1 MTSLA
6 AGSCLADSHAWICG
20 EYLRTYSGVIQH
32 ALYQHISLT
41 ATALGFAMLIAI
53 PLTALATWKR
63 WLRAG
68 IMATLGVIYTI
79 PSLAL
84 FVLLQP
90 YLGIGHATPVVIAL
104 VAYAQLLLI
113 RNVLVGFDGVPE
125 EAIEAARG
133 LGYGPV
139 DLVLKVRLPL
149 ALPAIL
155 AGLRV
160 TTVSTIALLTIGGL
174 IGQGGLG
181 TLLNDGFQRDIYAQ
195 ILVSLVLI
203 VVLGDRR
210 RPAAAARPAHAL
222 SLAAGAAMSLIGKG
236 VTWLNDVQSYK
247 GSDGVIHLAASH
259 LEVTVISMG
268 LAAAVS
274 LPIGI
279 ALGHIRRGGPLVTLL
294 ANATRAVPTLGLL
307 YLLAEFPTFGVSRKT
322 AIISLAIFAIPPDA
336 DQCVGGRIDGRRRSS
351 RRGTRTRNEP
361 VGDSLAS
368 GTATLG
374 AADLRRGAQFHLA
387 DVRDGDDRVV
397 RRHRHAR
404 QTHPAG
410 AGRGSARS
418 G

>member
-1 MTSLA
+1 MTSSA

-41 ATALGFAMLIAI
+41 ATALGFAMLVAI
-53 PLTALATWKR
+53 PLTALAIWKR

-125 EAIEAARG
+125 ESIEAARG

-139 DLVLKVRLPL
+139 ELVLKVRLPL

-203 VVLGDRR
+203 VVL
-210 RPAAAARPAHAL
+210 
-222 SLAAGAAMSLIGKG
+222 
-236 VTWLNDVQSYK
+236 
-247 GSDGVIHLAASH
+247 
-259 LEVTVISMG
+259 
-268 LAAAVS
+268 AVVAD
-274 LPIGI
+274 L
-279 ALGHIRRGGPLVTLL
+279 LLLL
-294 ANATRAVPTLGLL
+294 AQRMLSPWQRAQP
-307 YLLAEFPTFGVSRKT
+307 
-322 AIISLAIFAIPPDA
+322 
-336 DQCVGGRIDGRRRSS
+336 
-351 RRGTRTRNEP
+351 
-361 VGDSLAS
+361 
-368 GTATLG
+368 
-374 AADLRRGAQFHLA
+374 
-387 DVRDGDDRVV
+387 
-397 RRHRHAR
+397 
-404 QTHPAG
+404 
-410 AGRGSARS
+410 
-418 G
+418 

>member
-6 AGSCLADSHAWICG
+6 AGGCLADSHAWICG
-20 EYLRTYSGVIQH
+20 QYLRTYSGVIQH
-32 ALYQHISLT
+32 SLYQHISLT
-41 ATALGFAMLIAI
+41 ATALGIAMLVAI
-53 PLTALATWKR
+53 PLTALAVWKR

-68 IMATLGVIYTI
+68 VMATLGIIYTI

-125 EAIEAARG
+125 EAVEAARG

-139 DLVLKVRLPL
+139 ELTLKVRLPL

-203 VVLGDRR
+203 VALAIVADLLLLIVQRLLSPWQR
-210 RPAAAARPAHAL
+210 ARP
-222 SLAAGAAMSLIGKG
+222 
-236 VTWLNDVQSYK
+236 
-247 GSDGVIHLAASH
+247 
-259 LEVTVISMG
+259 
-268 LAAAVS
+268 
-274 LPIGI
+274 
-279 ALGHIRRGGPLVTLL
+279 
-294 ANATRAVPTLGLL
+294 
-307 YLLAEFPTFGVSRKT
+307 
-322 AIISLAIFAIPPDA
+322 
-336 DQCVGGRIDGRRRSS
+336 
-351 RRGTRTRNEP
+351 
-361 VGDSLAS
+361 
-368 GTATLG
+368 
-374 AADLRRGAQFHLA
+374 
-387 DVRDGDDRVV
+387 
-397 RRHRHAR
+397 
-404 QTHPAG
+404 
-410 AGRGSARS
+410 
-418 G
+418 